1 MDNHNLDLIVVGG
14 GLCGL
19 STAITAQGKGLNVLL
34 VEKRDIPGN
43 GFHIDELVYS
53 HALKQIFSDY
63 ENLNNALTPL
73 RRRAFWIVTD
83 DAHTAWECVTSTD
96 DSGKTGFVANRP
108 KFDYALF
115 DRFLALGGELHSNEE
130 ATDLIF
136 DEKGVVV
143 GVGCGDD
150 EDEDV
155 ERKEHYAP
163 LTVIADGPDSQ
174 FAGQLLGRREL
185 NPDET
190 ILIIKETL
198 AAEDCEPSIRM
209 TGSCDNAA
217 SVVILGDPLDIGFS
231 WARLIAHRNKIV
243 IKVYVPHN
251 LVAEDRN
258 VNTFIEQLKT
268 HPSIE
273 PIIKGLESESFT
285 TQTIPIAGFEKQPDV
300 LWGEGFLIA
309 GKAARLYHPFDCRM
323 TDYSIVSGVIAGKA
337 AVDAHIDRRESH
349 PHDYPRM
356 ISETFL
362 MRDRKAMS
370 DFMNEMRVKPQF
382 RSLYPQ
388 ILLEITDGIFTMDSR
403 TKGIKKSDI
412 EKSIRSKCSI
422 WDALS
427 NFHRLFKLYG

>member
-1 MDNHNLDLIVVGG
+1 MDNHNWDLIVAGG

-19 STAITAQGKGLNVLL
+19 SAAITAQGKGLNVLL

-43 GFHIDELVYS
+43 GFHIDELAYP

-63 ENLNNALTPL
+63 ENLDNVLTPL

-83 DAHTAWECVTSTD
+83 DAHTAWECVTSPD
-96 DSGKTGFVANRP
+96 DSGKAGFVANRP
-108 KFDYALF
+108 KLDYALF
-115 DRFLALGGELHSNEE
+115 DRFIALGGELHSNEE
-130 ATDLIF
+130 ATDLIL
-136 DEKGVVV
+136 DENGVVI

-155 ERKEHYAP
+155 ERIEHYAP
-163 LTVIADGPDSQ
+163 LTVIADGPDSKL
-174 FAGQLLGRREL
+174 AGHLLKRREL

-198 AAEDCEPSIRM
+198 TAEDCEPSIRM
-209 TGSCDNAA
+209 TGSSDNAA

-243 IKVYVPHN
+243 IKAYVPHDLLSEDQN
-251 LVAEDRN
+251 LNAL
-258 VNTFIEQLKT
+258 IEQLKM

-273 PIIKGLESESFT
+273 PIIQGFESESFT
-285 TQTIPIAGFEKQPDV
+285 TQTIPVAGFEKQSDV
-300 LWGEGFLIA
+300 LWGEGFIIS

-337 AVDAHIDRRESH
+337 AVDAHIDRRESQ
-349 PHDYPRM
+349 PHGYPRM

-362 MRDRKAMS
+362 MRDRNSMS

-382 RSLYPQ
+382 RSVYPQ
-388 ILLEITDGIFTMDSR
+388 MLLSITEGIFTMDARS
-403 TKGIKKSDI
+403 KGIKKSDI
-412 EKSIRSKCSI
+412 EKSVRSKCSI
-422 WDALS
+422 WDTLS